1 MLAWGALQRIYST
14 IKSELALIAMETRE
28 IKIRVNVEAARVFE
42 TVSEEQRRKIELLL
56 SLKLSDMTNQKRSL
70 ENIMSDIS
78 QKAKER
84 GLTPKILDSILNE
97 P

>member
-1 MLAWGALQRIYST
+1 
-14 IKSELALIAMETRE
+14 METRE

-84 GLTPKILDSILNE
+84 GLTPKILDYILNE